1 MEHLKQ
7 HLQPVQI
14 NVIVIMDVVTV
25 LIMFSAVVLM
35 SMVVVHLT
43 TVLMIMVAVHLV
55 SFMLVGVRFLPV
67 GDCVKQVL
75 RFLKPS
81 ALLHSVADQAGRR
94 EIQDASGSQS
104 RELGQADGH
113 IHLANQ
119 LVDGACQ
126 VTLCAQA
133 AHHAQAQRRK
143 QTGL

>member
-1 MEHLKQ
+1 
-7 HLQPVQI
+7 
-14 NVIVIMDVVTV
+14 
-25 LIMFSAVVLM
+25 
-35 SMVVVHLT
+35 MVVVP
-43 TVLMIMVAVHLV
+43 LV
-55 SFMLVGVRFLPV
+55 SFMLVWVRFIPV